1 MFRALWSVFLLGSLA
16 ITAMWLADNPGQ
28 VSVIWLGY
36 VIETTAAVLV
46 CGILIITILFA
57 FIYRFWVFVCGVP
70 AGISSYR
77 GEGRRRRGYLALR
90 RGMVAVAEG
99 DPKEACRQVRRAD
112 DLLKEPSLTL
122 PLSAQSAQLIGDE
135 DSAQKF
141 FTKMLRSSDT
151 EFLGLR
157 GLVNQAIKKGDNH
170 QALKWVRQAYQLK
183 PESDWVVRTKFE
195 LTCRAGLW
203 REAYDALALAVQ
215 KKQVD
220 PTEAKHSRA
229 ILNYQMSIE
238 VKASGDDAKA
248 LELSK
253 KASNEKL
260 EFVPAQVHLARLL
273 KSCEKQKEATKI
285 LEAAWAH
292 TAHPEIASAYWNLN
306 DNSDAVARMKAAK
319 KLAAFNPKNPA
330 SKLMLANC
338 ALNAGLWAD
347 ARKNLEEVSAS
358 TEPITNTYCQLM
370 ANLEEAEHSDMTAA
384 REWLVRAANADPD
397 PLWVCQDCGNAADTW
412 SALCGAC
419 GSFDKFQWRRPSRVP
434 GLSAVTEDGPQM
446 KHVVS
451 PTSDLSQD
459 IDENDTEQ

>member
-46 CGILIITILFA
+46 CGILIISILFA

-183 PESDWVVRTKFE
+183 TESDWVVRTKFE
-195 LTCRAGLW
+195 LT
-203 REAYDALALAVQ
+203 
-215 KKQVD
+215 
-220 PTEAKHSRA
+220 
-229 ILNYQMSIE
+229 
-238 VKASGDDAKA
+238 
-248 LELSK
+248 
-253 KASNEKL
+253 
-260 EFVPAQVHLARLL
+260 
-273 KSCEKQKEATKI
+273 
-285 LEAAWAH
+285 
-292 TAHPEIASAYWNLN
+292 
-306 DNSDAVARMKAAK
+306 
-319 KLAAFNPKNPA
+319 
-330 SKLMLANC
+330 
-338 ALNAGLWAD
+338 
-347 ARKNLEEVSAS
+347 
-358 TEPITNTYCQLM
+358 
-370 ANLEEAEHSDMTAA
+370 
-384 REWLVRAANADPD
+384 
-397 PLWVCQDCGNAADTW
+397 
-412 SALCGAC
+412 
-419 GSFDKFQWRRPSRVP
+419 
-434 GLSAVTEDGPQM
+434 
-446 KHVVS
+446 
-451 PTSDLSQD
+451 
-459 IDENDTEQ
+459 